1 MFAGF
6 SYLNNELP
14 AEARIVDP
22 LALAPSLPEYSKN
35 NASLNQMINDF
46 AVKVIVG
53 EESPDA
59 VDAFAGKYKAAGG
72 EASYNEVNDWYA
84 ASGK

>member
-1 MFAGF
+1 M
-6 SYLNNELP
+6 NNELP

-59 VDAFAGKYKAAGG
+59 VDAFARKYKAAGG

-84 ASGK
+84 ANGK